1 MKRKLILQII
11 LSLAGL
17 FLVGG
22 FCGFALAEHSGS
34 RVLTELAPLP
44 RSEEIWLEKHYQETV
59 SRVGLDAAQAAKL
72 RQQYDHL
79 TSEIRVIREGTSR
92 QLAGAFARHKESVLP
107 DLTPEQRDRYEA
119 LVSERKAARQR

>member
-1 MKRKLILQII
+1 MKRTLILQ
-11 LSLAGL
+11 LTLGLAAL

-22 FCGFALAEHSGS
+22 FCGFALAERSGARS
-34 RVLTELAPLP
+34 PTEAAPLP

-59 SRVGLDAAQAAKL
+59 SRVGLDAAQASRL
-72 RQQYDHL
+72 RQHYDHL
-79 TSEIRVIREGTSR
+79 TSAIRAIREDTSR
-92 QLAGAFARHKESVLP
+92 QLGGAFARHKENVLP